1 MHIARYCQQIE
12 RTCCTHVISEHTA
25 TRYHALLLLLLIT
38 QYVVDHRLDE
48 HIAAT
53 QLAVLSR
60 PFTRSPYPRWTHC
73 LAPLALHSLTHR
85 QSDTAV
91 LAAAAQPSQPL
102 LEPLG
107 ERPGGGGVWALYANN
122 SAAASS
128 SDGTGSSGSSSG
140 SAVYGHRAAVNA
152 VDAAAAL
159 GVLRRLPQPPAVET
173 VSLRGTLL
181 YLL

>member
-1 MHIARYCQQIE
+1 MHC
-12 RTCCTHVISEHTA
+12 
-25 TRYHALLLLLLIT
+25 HALLLLLLIT

-91 LAAAAQPSQPL
+91 LAGAAQPSQPL
-102 LEPLG
+102 LEPMG
-107 ERPGGGGVWALYANN
+107 ERPGGGGVWALYANDSAVTASN
-122 SAAASS
+122 SDS
-128 SDGTGSSGSSSG
+128 TGSSGSG

-152 VDAAAAL
+152 VDAVAAL
-159 GVLRRLPQPPAVET
+159 GVLRRLPQPPAIET
-173 VSLRGTLL
+173 VGLRGV
-181 YLL
+181 

>member
-1 MHIARYCQQIE
+1 MLAAE
-12 RTCCTHVISEHTA
+12 GAVLISGTQCSSQVAHLLSTGHNTLPHTA
-25 TRYHALLLLLLIT
+25 AVLSIE

-91 LAAAAQPSQPL
+91 LAAAAQPSQPVL
-102 LEPLG
+102 QPTG
-107 ERPGGGGVWALYANN
+107 ERPGGGGVWALHVND
-122 SAAASS
+122 SAVTASS
-128 SDGTGSSGSSSG
+128 SDSSASGRGSGSG
-140 SAVYGHRAAVNA
+140 GVVYGHRAAVNA
-152 VDAAAAL
+152 INAAAAL
-159 GVLRRLPQPPAVET
+159 DVLRRLPQPPAVET
-173 VSLRGTLL
+173 VGLRGT
-181 YLL
+181 